1 MRARPNHALVGAFVV
16 GLTAVAI
23 AVAVWLAS
31 GGLSLERHD
40 RYLARFEESVSGL
53 RRGAPVTFRG
63 VPIGAVRE
71 IALEV
76 ADPDRVRLV
85 LDVARGTPITQDT
98 VAVLVFQGLTGIA
111 TVDLVGGGRAS
122 PPLARTPGEPYPV
135 IRTAPSTLRRLEAGA
150 TALLA
155 DLGETARSAN
165 ALLGDDT
172 RVALQ
177 RTIADV
183 QQLAHAFAGRSGD
196 VDAAIGD
203 AADSLRHAA
212 EVSARLPGLVAR
224 LGRSADAVER
234 VADEVGRVGAATRAA
249 VDEVS
254 GAAQGAS
261 RAVQQLDGES
271 LVELQRL
278 LAEMTEAAAALGRLS
293 RELERNR
300 GALLGAQQPPPGPGE
315 AAR

>member
-1 MRARPNHALVGAFVV
+1 
-16 GLTAVAI
+16 
-23 AVAVWLAS
+23 
-31 GGLSLERHD
+31 
-40 RYLARFEESVSGL
+40 
-53 RRGAPVTFRG
+53 
-63 VPIGAVRE
+63 VR
-71 IALEV
+71 V
-76 ADPDRVRLV
+76 V

-98 VAVLVFQGLTGIA
+98 VAVLAFQGLTGIA
-111 TVDLVGGGRAS
+111 TVDLAGGGRAS
-122 PPLARTPGEPYPV
+122 PPLARRPGDPYPV
-135 IRTAPSTLRRLEAGA
+135 LRTAPSTLRRLEAGA

-155 DLGETARSAN
+155 ELGETARSAN

-234 VADEVGRVGAATRAA
+234 FADEVGRVGAATRAA